1 MSARNSSTRAK
12 TAAGASLVSVLTP
25 RMVGRDSEG
34 SGGWTAA
41 AGALVEAFY
50 NRRRL
55 RSAHNFMMPVERT
68 EARTKSPKRPSE
80 IEVVSGDQID
90 HAYGQ
95 VVGSDVRYRFVIDT
109 ATF

>member
-1 MSARNSSTRAK
+1 MSARNSPTRAK
-12 TAAGASLVSVLTP
+12 TAAGAALVSGLTP

-55 RSAHNFMMPVERT
+55 RSAHNFMMPVKRK
-68 EARTKSPKRPSE
+68 EARTKQPKETVRDRGRQRPSDRPRLRP
-80 IEVVSGDQID
+80 G
-90 HAYGQ
+90 G
-95 VVGSDVRYRFVIDT
+95 RP
-109 ATF
+109 